1 MSLKERLNE
10 DMKTAMK
17 AKDDLRLSVIRM
29 VRSSIKN
36 KEIDQK
42 GEMDDRG
49 VTEILS
55 TLVKQRRESL
65 KMFTDG
71 GRDDLAQKEEKEL
84 GILLEFLPQQLTQVE
99 LEEMIARIV
108 QETGAQGPKDM
119 GKVMKVLQPA
129 IAGRADGKMVS
140 ELVRLKLA

>member
-140 ELVRLKLA
+140 ELVRQKLA